1 MIQFPVDPVAIQIG
15 SFSIRWYSVFIG
27 LAVLWLIYWCWLQ
40 IRRGANLTIN
50 NVQTLAMVGV
60 PSGLVFARL
69 LHIFDDIIIQSQSG
83 QTSMY
88 ISNPAL
94 IFGGEGLTVWG
105 AVLGAALGIW
115 VYCKITKKQTGYLFD
130 VIAPGIIIAQ
140 AIGRV
145 GCLFN
150 GCCYGTLTHLPW
162 AFLYT
167 NPNSLAF
174 GIPPSHPTV
183 LYEILFDILLFF
195 ILLRL
200 RGKFKPD
207 GALFLIYISLYSVW
221 RIGIDF
227 LRTGTP
233 FLFGLHEAQF
243 IGVLILF
250 VTIPWMIIK
259 MRLETDANIN
269 TIPET
274 SEEHQ

>member
-1 MIQFPVDPVAIQIG
+1 MIQFPVSPIAIQIG
-15 SFSIRWYSVFIG
+15 SFQIQWYSLFVA

-40 IRRGANLTIN
+40 IRKGAKLTID
-50 NVQTLAMVGV
+50 NVLTLAIVGV
-60 PSGLVFARL
+60 PSGIVFARL
-69 LHIFDDIIIQSQSG
+69 LHVFDDIIIQVQTG
-83 QTSMY
+83 QTSIY
-88 ISNPAL
+88 ISNPSL

-115 VYCKITKKQTGYLFD
+115 IYCKVTKKQTGYLFD
-130 VIAPGIIIAQ
+130 VLAPGIIIAQ

-150 GCCYGTLTHLPW
+150 GCCYGTPTVLPW

-167 NPNSLAF
+167 NPASLAF

-183 LYEILFDILLFF
+183 LYEIFFDIILFLV
-195 ILLRL
+195 LLRL
-200 RGKFKPD
+200 RGKLKPD
-207 GALFLIYISLYSVW
+207 GALFVVYISLYSAW

-243 IGVLILF
+243 IGVLILLIA
-250 VTIPWMIIK
+250 IPWMIFR
-259 MRLETDANIN
+259 MRPTGSILQDSD
-269 TIPET
+269 TIPT
-274 SEEHQ
+274 GSG